1 MESIHKVNSSVS
13 SDQTLKI
20 WTFCLFNCGSL
31 PVHSSPIKVLAY
43 LRHFAVIHASLLFYV
58 PQSQV
63 FLDLSVGYSYR
74 WISAHDSLPP
84 IRWTRFVAPIRC
96 PWFVA
101 PICCPDSLPR
111 SQPKRPLFRC
121 PWYPRFHGFKKL
133 HTPFVRKAIIVLWHS
148 RYGLTL
154 PSYFVRAPFLS
165 VI

>member
-1 MESIHKVNSSVS
+1 MESIHKVNLSVS

-84 IRWTRFVAPIRC
+84 IRWTRFVAPDSLPR
-96 PWFVA
+96 FVA
-101 PICCPDSLPR
+101 PIHCPAPNQS
-111 SQPKRPLFRC
+111 
-121 PWYPRFHGFKKL
+121 
-133 HTPFVRKAIIVLWHS
+133 VL
-148 RYGLTL
+148 
-154 PSYFVRAPFLS
+154 YFVAHDTLVSMGSKNSTLLS
-165 VI
+165 SVKLLSCCDIPGMVWLCRHTL